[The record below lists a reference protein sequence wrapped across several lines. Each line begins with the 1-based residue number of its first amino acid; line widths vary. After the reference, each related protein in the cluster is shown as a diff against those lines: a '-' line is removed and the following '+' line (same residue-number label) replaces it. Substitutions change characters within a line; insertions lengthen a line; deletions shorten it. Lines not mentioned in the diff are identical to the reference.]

1 MIDYVLN
8 FATIFPDYKVKG
20 YPKFSNITKLCC
32 HIYLIQ
38 YLIPKPNK
46 KNGKL
51 HFFTLNFL
59 PIHTMPP
66 PKLSICPIDTLI

>member
-8 FATIFPDYKVKG
+8 FAIIFLDYKVKG
-20 YPKFSNITKLCC
+20 HPKFSNITKLCC

-46 KNGKL
+46 KKWKI
-51 HFFTLNFL
+51 TLFY
-59 PIHTMPP
+59 
-66 PKLSICPIDTLI
+66 PKLPPYSHNASSQTIYLPD